1 MVSIGMNHRI
11 TELQR
16 LEETSGDHLVQSF
29 AKAGP
34 CSRLHRKET
43 RWVLNI
49 FREGVE
55 QDPLYDYLLNWP
67 FMAAREKRSHLT
79 IARNKLG
86 VDLQTQGFAP

>member
-1 MVSIGMNHRI
+1 
-11 TELQR
+11 
-16 LEETSGDHLVQSF
+16 
-29 AKAGP
+29 
-34 CSRLHRKET
+34 
-43 RWVLNI
+43 LNI